1 MAVRQ
6 DHITLEQNQDTE
18 RLPDVASAPPGGESG
33 RGIFSTAREGSIAAQ
48 KSSSTSI
55 RRVASIRRAGG
66 RLGSKL
72 NSDSVDVQR
81 PDRVRKDTGLSLDH
95 AKSTIALA
103 QNLQIPEINGEG
115 LASVTETDEQP
126 SDLED
131 FQIFVEQVSDLG
143 RNGSFSTYH
152 SAHGSIST
160 YHSAQTH
167 FSSLRSHPS
176 TRSNFVP
183 QCGANRTAIYEEQI
197 AEDGEYVQLLES
209 RQLWPVDPRIEQNWS
224 GRGQHVV
231 FKKHEQESISKVL
244 QYKGNLG
251 STNSAIVQSVKC
263 RRILLARKTIICS
276 KRNMTQEEAIAEVS
290 HLSRLAHAHIIR
302 FIGTYVHGRE
312 LSILLYPVAD
322 YNLRGFLDD
331 FQSGSSP
338 PERQARMS
346 ASCTK
351 FYSCL
356 SSAVLHIHRNL
367 TKHMDIKPQNVL
379 VQERTSPTTS
389 DTYYH
394 IFIAD
399 FGISRS
405 YEKKEEVETDGYT
418 SFTRR
423 YAAPEV
429 VRLDRRGWPADIF
442 SLGCVFFEIHNT
454 MQSFSSDVHTTLEA
468 LLDKNVP
475 RDAWRDTSFQA
486 NIAHLQSYLSKL
498 ATGQEPWMP
507 AQTCYTIS
515 SMLNVRPQDRPTAED
530 LVAFFGEQDCCATG
544 VVQLEAT
551 KDE

>member
-81 PDRVRKDTGLSLDH
+81 PDRVRKGLSLDH

-160 YHSAQTH
+160 YHK
-167 FSSLRSHPS
+167 
-176 TRSNFVP
+176 
-183 QCGANRTAIYEEQI
+183 
-197 AEDGEYVQLLES
+197 
-209 RQLWPVDPRIEQNWS
+209 QNWS

-530 LVAFFGEQDCCATG
+530 LVAFFGEQDCCTTG